1 MVASENQGSVG
12 SLVNFIIL
20 TKYCELYW
28 KDENK
33 EKEDGNGPRLKTVEL
48 RGIQTWIVGKECD
61 N

>member
-1 MVASENQGSVG
+1 MG